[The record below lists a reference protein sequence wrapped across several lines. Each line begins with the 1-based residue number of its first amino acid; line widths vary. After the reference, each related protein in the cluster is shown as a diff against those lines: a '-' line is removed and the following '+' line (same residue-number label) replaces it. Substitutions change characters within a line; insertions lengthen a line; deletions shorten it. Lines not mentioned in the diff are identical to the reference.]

1 MLTTKLI
8 NILKLVNSFY
18 TDAPHKN
25 VKESLEEASFTKKM
39 FTNKLKSLV
48 TNQNEEL
55 EMKNLRQLNNKL
67 TRILEE
73 EFTKNKS
80 LKQVHI

>member
-1 MLTTKLI
+1 
-8 NILKLVNSFY
+8 
-18 TDAPHKN
+18 
-25 VKESLEEASFTKKM
+25 M

-80 LKQVHI
+80 LKQVHH

>member
-1 MLTTKLI
+1 
-8 NILKLVNSFY
+8 
-18 TDAPHKN
+18 
-25 VKESLEEASFTKKM
+25 M